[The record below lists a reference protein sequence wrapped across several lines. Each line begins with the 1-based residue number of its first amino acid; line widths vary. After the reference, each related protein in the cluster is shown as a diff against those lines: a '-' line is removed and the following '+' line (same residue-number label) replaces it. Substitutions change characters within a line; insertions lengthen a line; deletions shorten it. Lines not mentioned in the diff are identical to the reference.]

1 MMVNGTSHKTDIPG
15 SRLYQTSTESVR
27 VPTLPGVGTFFM
39 RGAHFEIPKGWKM
52 VWKTQ
57 TLN

>member
-1 MMVNGTSHKTDIPG
+1 MSGGIAPTVNARSQVNQIE
-15 SRLYQTSTESVR
+15 TEYVR
-27 VPTLPGVGTFFM
+27 APALPGVGTFFM

-57 TLN
+57 SLN